1 MREMTRTASVQ
12 ENTRRLV
19 VGGVIAGAA
28 ASVVMIAYAM
38 VAAATYQHTGFFTPL
53 YHIASTF
60 IDPKAME
67 ASMQRYMAG
76 DSFYLDA
83 GSAALGMFIHLGVG
97 AALGAAFGLLIAA
110 LRSPRLAALPLGLGY
125 GLVVLVVMS
134 FAVLPVVAEVF
145 DGGKPIS
152 DMADMVGWGTFSL
165 EHLIFGL
172 VLGLW
177 ALLQSS
183 PVQARRRATASLAA

>member
-1 MREMTRTASVQ
+1 MARTASVQ
-12 ENTRRLV
+12 ENARRLV

-38 VAAATYQHTGFFTPL
+38 VAAATYQDTGFFTPL

-67 ASMQRYMAG
+67 ASMQHSMAG
-76 DSFYLDA
+76 DSFYLA
-83 GSAALGMFIHLGVG
+83 LGPAALGMAIHLGVG

-134 FAVLPVVAEVF
+134 FAVLPVVADVF

-183 PVQARRRATASLAA
+183 PVQARRRATASFAA